1 MKYFSIP
8 TDFKM
13 DTLYKIDEMNQK
25 YKDSKVAEVYGQITD
40 TKIISSGRPINDIP
54 VDKFDSLANY
64 IKECEKRNI
73 NFNYTLNSSCMSNAE
88 FYGDNRREL
97 IRLVDSLEQIG
108 VKNLTV
114 TLPSVLEI
122 IRGTFPEIKIKASAI
137 CEIDGVTKAVFYK
150 RLGIDKIVI
159 DPDIVRNFKKLS
171 DISISY
177 QGKIEIIV
185 NNVCMK
191 SCPYKKF
198 HYIHD
203 AHDVGTQD
211 IDNYYTNRCA
221 MQKAERFYNPIKL
234 NWVRPEDLKYYENV
248 GIQYFKIQG
257 RQNINKGNLL
267 KTLQAYMDESYD
279 GNLFDLITLFHPYNS
294 FQVNIDNKKLDGFI
308 EPFVSGK
315 LVCTELCEK
324 CRYCSTYAEKS
335 IGESAANEIN
345 MKCKK
350 FYNEYDCFMKMN
362 VENNKSRRDS
372 EIFVDSFDL

>member
-54 VDKFDSLANY
+54 VVKFDSLANY

-150 RLGIDKIVI
+150 RLV
-159 DPDIVRNFKKLS
+159 
-171 DISISY
+171 Y
-177 QGKIEIIV
+177 
-185 NNVCMK
+185 
-191 SCPYKKF
+191 
-198 HYIHD
+198 
-203 AHDVGTQD
+203 
-211 IDNYYTNRCA
+211 
-221 MQKAERFYNPIKL
+221 
-234 NWVRPEDLKYYENV
+234 
-248 GIQYFKIQG
+248 
-257 RQNINKGNLL
+257 
-267 KTLQAYMDESYD
+267 
-279 GNLFDLITLFHPYNS
+279 
-294 FQVNIDNKKLDGFI
+294 
-308 EPFVSGK
+308 
-315 LVCTELCEK
+315 
-324 CRYCSTYAEKS
+324 
-335 IGESAANEIN
+335 
-345 MKCKK
+345 
-350 FYNEYDCFMKMN
+350 
-362 VENNKSRRDS
+362 
-372 EIFVDSFDL
+372 